1 MTDPKKASPSPDGR
15 TLPPFFPSQT
25 LAVNITE
32 DLAFTSLLLGGKT
45 QSSSQPPSAS
55 EPLEGQ
61 QVAVASG
68 RIYEVEREVG
78 KGGMGVVFEAHDH
91 ICKRNVAMKVLL
103 KDGDSQKEDVA
114 MFVDEARITA
124 QLEHPN
130 IVPVHDLGVTDE
142 LQISDQS
149 GESAIPGTVVAIGGG
164 RCYAVANRVAEGGMG
179 IVYEAN
185 DQVSQRTVAMKVMS
199 GKSNRTRD
207 DLLKFIEEARIT
219 ALLEHPNIIPV
230 HDLGVTPEQ
239 SLFYTMKYVR
249 GINLTDVILGIRHG
263 DEAMIDQYPLSR
275 LLNIFQK
282 VCDAV
287 AFAHSKGV
295 VHRDL
300 KPDNVMIGDFG
311 EVLLMDWGL
320 ARFSDKNKAA
330 VEQGKNDASAEPSEE
345 SLDGLASRVVGTPG
359 FLAPERIRDSR
370 FPGDE
375 RSDIYALGATLYSI
389 LTLRPPVADKD
400 LKKLIHR
407 VLGGE
412 IVPPVQFNESDFTR
426 QAESKL
432 PHCAGGM
439 IPAVLSEIAMKA
451 MATDPAARY
460 ASVKDLQ
467 RDIEAFQEGKIWH
480 PVVDE
485 KFDSTDFADRWI
497 VSGGVHELRDGE
509 LSIHGG
515 EPQLL
520 IFKGDVSGDVRMEFD
535 CFQDAI
541 CPATMGCFLSAI
553 RSPNPKDMPN
563 SGYRLEYGA
572 YDNTV
577 NMITRV
583 EKNILKQ
590 PIKTPL
596 VRGKEYHVCVERIA
610 ARLRMTVNDEEVFNF
625 VDPDPLSGS
634 ERVVI
639 GLIGWRTST
648 HFRRIR
654 ICTLGTPWLSDFLE
668 LADRQFQK
676 GNYLVAMALY
686 QEVLESF
693 SDEDRKVRARRGYEL
708 AYRRE
713 SANQILQE
721 YRTRLRK
728 AWPQVPFQLRTDNEG
743 LYLEI
748 PSCGIKDLSP
758 LKGFPLTALALA
770 HNEVSDLEPLRGMPL
785 TTLDC
790 TGNLVTSLE
799 PLRGAPLNGLFC
811 EGCPVESLEPLR
823 GMKLSLL
830 NCANNRIPT
839 LEPVRGMPLTFLCC
853 WGNRLDTLDP
863 VQGMSLTTVICS
875 ANQIPSLEPLRGM
888 PIVTLICNGNRVS
901 SLDPL
906 KGMPLNVLHCGDNQI
921 ASLEPLRGMTLNVL
935 GCHANQIASLEPLR
949 GMPLEVVMC
958 GANRLTSLG
967 PLNSAV
973 PKQFDFYCD
982 TFSLHELEL
991 IREKWS
997 RDFRLATY
1005 VRNLDVLLALRKND
1019 RDALLKMA
1027 ATWNGHRYLFIPQFM
1042 TWEGARVFCE
1052 KLGGHLLTVTSREE
1066 SDFVLSLFPDGCWFW
1081 LGLNTTEHGHEWVTG
1096 EPFKFSNFV
1105 DRMQER
1111 WLGPKIFIGQW
1122 SRDGVPNA
1130 HNCFMIEWD
1139 PETGEAG
1146 QTGSRG

>member
-1 MTDPKKASPSPDGR
+1 MVESKKPAPDSGEKPSPA
-15 TLPPFFPSQT
+15 FFPSQT

-32 DLAFTSLLLGGKT
+32 DLAFTSLLLGGEAGT
-45 QSSSQPPSAS
+45 IAQPAS
-55 EPLEGQ
+55 GEDRLEGQ
-61 QVAVASG
+61 KVSVASG

-78 KGGMGVVFEAHDH
+78 KGGMGVVFEARDH

-103 KDGDSQKEDVA
+103 KEGDSPREDVA

-130 IVPVHDLGVTDE
+130 IVPVHDLGVTE
-142 LQISDQS
+142 GPQITDLA
-149 GESAIPGTVVAIGGG
+149 GGASAAGAVVAVGGG
-164 RCYAVANRVAEGGMG
+164 RCYEVASRVAEGGMG
-179 IVYEAN
+179 IVYEAS
-185 DQVSQRTVAMKVMS
+185 DQVSRRTVAMKVMS
-199 GKSNRTRD
+199 GKSGRSKN

-295 VHRDL
+295 IHRDL

-320 ARFSDKNKAA
+320 AQFVENTSAA
-330 VEQGKNDASAEPSEE
+330 VDREKKENEGVESED

-370 FPGDE
+370 FPGDD

-400 LKKLIHR
+400 LKRLVQR
-407 VLGGE
+407 VITGD
-412 IVPPVQFNESDFTR
+412 IVPPVHFNEPDFTR
-426 QAESKL
+426 SSKSKL
-432 PHCAGGM
+432 PHCAGGL

-451 MATDPAARY
+451 MAVDPAARY
-460 ASVKDLQ
+460 ASVKEFQ
-467 RDIEAFQEGKIWH
+467 RDIEAFQQGKIWH

-485 KFDSTDFADRWI
+485 KFDPADFSDRW
-497 VSGGVHELRDGE
+497 VVYGGTHELRDGE
-509 LSIHGG
+509 LCIQGG

-520 IFKGDVSGDVRMEFD
+520 IYKGDVAGDVRMEFD

-541 CPATMGCFLSAI
+541 CPATIGCFLSAI
-553 RSPNPKDMPN
+553 RSSNPKDMPN

-572 YDNTV
+572 FDNTV
-577 NMITRV
+577 NVISRV
-583 EKNILKQ
+583 EKKILTQ
-590 PIKTPL
+590 PTKHPL
-596 VRGKEYHVCVERIA
+596 VRGKEYHVCVERIGS
-610 ARLRMTVNDEEVFNF
+610 RLRATVNDEEIFNF
-625 VDPDPLSGS
+625 VDPDPLSGAD
-634 ERVVI
+634 RVGI
-639 GLIGWRTST
+639 GLIGWRMST

-654 ICTLGTPWLSDFLE
+654 ICTLGTPWMSDFLE
-668 LADRQFQK
+668 LAERQFQK
-676 GNYLVAMALY
+676 GNYLVAMALF
-686 QEVLESF
+686 QEVMESF
-693 SDEDRKVRARRGYEL
+693 SDEDRKDRARRGYEL

-713 SANQILQE
+713 AANQVLQD
-721 YRTRLRK
+721 YRSRLRK
-728 AWPQVPFQLRTDNEG
+728 AWPKVPFQLRSDNEG

-748 PSCGIKDLSP
+748 PPCGVKDLTP

-785 TTLDC
+785 AMLDC
-790 TGNLVTSLE
+790 IGNPVTSLE
-799 PLRGAPLNGLFC
+799 PLKGAPLNSLFC
-811 EGCPVESLEPLR
+811 EGGRIESLDPVR
-823 GMKLSLL
+823 DMKLSLL
-830 NCANNRIPT
+830 NCANNRIASLEPLRGMQLT
-839 LEPVRGMPLTFLCC
+839 FLCCWGNRIENLEPVRGMPLT
-853 WGNRLDTLDP
+853 
-863 VQGMSLTTVICS
+863 MMICS
-875 ANQIPSLEPLRGM
+875 ANRIADLDPLQGM
-888 PIVTLICNGNRVS
+888 PIVTLICSGNRIS

-906 KGMPLNVLHCGDNQI
+906 KGMPLNVLHCGDNRI
-921 ASLEPLRGMTLNVL
+921 ASLEPLRGMNLTVL

-967 PLNSAV
+967 PLNNAV
-973 PKQFDFYCD
+973 PRQFNFYCD
-982 TFSLHELEL
+982 TFSTHDLEWL
-991 IREKWS
+991 KEQWS
-997 RDFRLATY
+997 RDFRLASY

-1019 RDALLKMA
+1019 KDRLLQMA

-1042 TWEGARVFCE
+1042 TWEEARTFCE
-1052 KLGGHLLTVTSREE
+1052 KLGGHLLTVTSKEE
-1066 SDFVLSLFPDGCWFW
+1066 NEFVHSLFPFGCWFW
-1081 LGLNTTEHGHEWVTG
+1081 MGLNTTEHGQEWVTG
-1096 EPFKFSNFV
+1096 EPFEYANFS

-1111 WLGPKIFIGQW
+1111 WLGPKVFIGQW
-1122 SRDGVPNA
+1122 SLDGVPNA

-1139 PETGEAG
+1139 T
-1146 QTGSRG
+1146 